1 MDIMDVWKYIS
12 SHGRSVP
19 VDRIAFGMVVC
30 ICCGQL
36 VALLS

>member
-1 MDIMDVWKYIS
+1 MSGNTLALMAEVYLLT
-12 SHGRSVP
+12 
-19 VDRIAFGMVVC
+19 RIAFGMVVC